1 MHRYHMDEA
10 VLSSTRQADLLSTRS
25 VSIEQGVSS
34 GLDRLSS
41 SCEDFTA
48 GAGQTA
54 VVAASPP
61 LLTQGLAVTSNVNS
75 FLPSPEISRED
86 ISENHWMPADNP
98 CAAFNEPFD
107 VLKDFTWTMGGLD
120 MFSTV
125 SDTASMGMIE
135 MVNERL
141 VEVVP
146 AMTPYDDQAYIHPQ
160 RLSLDP
166 GLVAPGLCLVQ
177 LDPLEYHRTAIVE
190 YLSVGCSD
198 VPEILSLSKSQTI
211 SMILNTYFLR
221 HHLHT
226 PIIHLPTFNVASAS
240 TSLVLAMSFVTASY
254 TLSLG
259 LQPSHVQ
266 SLLVAAYRFVTKN
279 DQVRQVLWQLP
290 FIHCHG
296 RAITDLKR
304 CQGLMD
310 GGEPSVATLR
320 ACFLLVILESLMT
333 TAQYAAN
340 VVPFEDIVSLAR
352 RARIFDDT
360 RMKEIGADPRWAD
373 WVDLENTRRLAFI
386 LYALNCF
393 LTVMKEDVPH
403 IAACEILL
411 HLPEPE
417 VLYDVPTEAEWRRH
431 QIFGGRQQRSKP
443 VFSVVMEL
451 VLCGL
456 SDQEHMPRTL
466 LGRFAV
472 THGIALHAWQT
483 KIQYE
488 LGRRHLINTSALDL
502 FFHGRAQEISSALKL
517 WYSVWPETLG
527 DSDHDPQS
535 TKPSILCRN
544 RVLAWF
550 YFAGVLTL
558 PECSFS
564 STRSDEEQRNGQNV
578 IPQRLSMQFFLA
590 RLLTALGRGQ
600 LRDVGGDYAVVYQLV
615 SSIDLRDE
623 ESTTALGS
631 LVYREVEACPP
642 RFS

>member
-146 AMTPYDDQAYIHPQ
+146 AMTPYADQAYIHPQ

-190 YLSVGCSD
+190 YLSVDCSD
-198 VPEILSLSKSQTI
+198 VPEILSLFKSQTI

-279 DQVRQVLWQLP
+279 DQ
-290 FIHCHG
+290 
-296 RAITDLKR
+296 
-304 CQGLMD
+304 
-310 GGEPSVATLR
+310 
-320 ACFLLVILESLMT
+320 
-333 TAQYAAN
+333 YAAN
-340 VVPFEDIVSLAR
+340 VVPFEYIVSLAR

-535 TKPSILCRN
+535 TKPSILCHN